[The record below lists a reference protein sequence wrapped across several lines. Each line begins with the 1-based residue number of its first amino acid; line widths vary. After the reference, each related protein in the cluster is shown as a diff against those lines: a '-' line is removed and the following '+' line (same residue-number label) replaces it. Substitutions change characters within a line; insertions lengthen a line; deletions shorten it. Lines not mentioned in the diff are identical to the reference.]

1 MSAAPPTPVA
11 PPSFADRNFNP
22 DGTRT
27 VEGEAAAN
35 EGLASLPTYTT
46 GQAYDPASPAY
57 DSSVNP
63 TLWDKFKDAMPSWE
77 TVGNVAS
84 IAVPAL
90 RVPMT
95 AYNMYKSISN
105 DPSASNVL
113 GSVLSAPISR
123 LTGLTPG
130 TIQSAIK
137 GDFGGAIANQ
147 GIGALMG
154 PAMQSVARN
163 YGPDAARALGM
174 ANAGFG
180 GTAAAQKSL
189 AGAINNAVSGL
200 GTSAFAGGN
209 TPAQAPETRSA
220 PSSVSNNIANILG
233 ISPVVASGG
242 RNQAPM
248 DIVQQLM
255 AMQNTSNNLKS
266 VQASTGGQIDD
277 LIRLTRS

>member
-1 MSAAPPTPVA
+1 MNILGLKARLLGRQYRSENQGEGAGDHSYGEGPSDRSSHESDSAGFGPPMSAAPPTPVA

-200 GTSAFAGGN
+200 GTSV
-209 TPAQAPETRSA
+209 QLYDR
-220 PSSVSNNIANILG
+220 VSFYEK
-233 ISPVVASGG
+233 
-242 RNQAPM
+242 R
-248 DIVQQLM
+248 
-255 AMQNTSNNLKS
+255 
-266 VQASTGGQIDD
+266 
-277 LIRLTRS
+277 